1 MNCNHCKPQLATS
14 LYEDLPPEERLALE
28 AHLKEC
34 VSCRD
39 LEKEWRRSLA
49 HVAKPVLPQEA
60 AFWMRQKASI
70 MARLPER
77 SSQPAWGRWSVASF
91 AAVASVSLW
100 VWHQQVQKT
109 DLRIAQH
116 VELLKN
122 MEMIDHLDMLQ
133 DLDVLENTSH
143 L

>member
-1 MNCNHCKPQLATS
+1 MNCNEWKPQLAAS
-14 LYEDLPPEERLALE
+14 LYGDLSLEERHVLE
-28 AHLKEC
+28 AHLKNC
-34 VSCRD
+34 MPCRA
-39 LEKEWRRSLA
+39 LEKEWRQALA
-49 HVAKPVLPQEA
+49 HIARPGIPQEA

-77 SSQPAWGRWSVASF
+77 ASGPAWGRWSVASF

-100 VWHQQVQKT
+100 IWHQQVQKT

-122 MEMIDHLDMLQ
+122 MDMIDHLDMLQ
-133 DLDVLENTSH
+133 DLDVLENTSK